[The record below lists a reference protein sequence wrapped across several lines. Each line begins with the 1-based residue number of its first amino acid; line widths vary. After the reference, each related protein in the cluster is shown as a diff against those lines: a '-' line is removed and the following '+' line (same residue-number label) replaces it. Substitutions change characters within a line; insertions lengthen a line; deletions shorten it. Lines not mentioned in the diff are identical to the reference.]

1 VEIILLTFST
11 VAHFMLSL
19 FFEICY
25 GYVNVVIFF
34 KRDILDALLLGLMK
48 KCLENLAGYI
58 LPSELVI

>member
-1 VEIILLTFST
+1 
-11 VAHFMLSL
+11 MLSL
-19 FFEICY
+19 FFKICY

-58 LPSELVI
+58 LPSELVIWQV